1 MAPGKPS
8 AKPSFWER
16 YVVPPLINCACSNR
30 VVQRQRAKVVP
41 GASGRVLEL
50 GLGSGLNLPYYDAAR
65 VTSLE
70 AVEPSEGLR
79 KKGEAAGAAA
89 AIPTHIVD
97 GRGEALPYE
106 SGAFDCVVCTF
117 TLCSVQ
123 DPAQTLAEAKRVL
136 KPGGR
141 FIFCEHG
148 LAPDPDVVKWQRRIE
163 PFWTPFAGGCHL
175 TRPVATSIEAAG
187 FQLTKLE
194 KMYLPK
200 TPRVLGWNEWGE
212 ATPA

>member
-1 MAPGKPS
+1 MPCPRV
-8 AKPSFWER
+8 SFWER
-16 YVVPPLINCACSNR
+16 YVVPPLVNCACGNR
-30 VVQRQRAKVVP
+30 VIQRQRAKVVP

-50 GLGSGLNLPYYDAAR
+50 GMGSGLNLPFYDAAK

-79 KKGEAAGAAA
+79 HRAEAAGAAA
-89 AIPTHIVD
+89 SIPTRVID
-97 GRGEALPYE
+97 GRGEALPFE
-106 SGAFDCVVCTF
+106 TGSFDCAVCTF

-123 DPAQTLAEAKRVL
+123 DPAATLAEAKRVL

-175 TRPVATSIEAAG
+175 TRPVAGSIEAAG
-187 FQLTKLE
+187 FRLSRLE

>member
-1 MAPGKPS
+1 
-8 AKPSFWER
+8 
-16 YVVPPLINCACSNR
+16 
-30 VVQRQRAKVVP
+30 
-41 GASGRVLEL
+41 
-50 GLGSGLNLPYYDAAR
+50 
-65 VTSLE
+65 
-70 AVEPSEGLR
+70 
-79 KKGEAAGAAA
+79 
-89 AIPTHIVD
+89 
-97 GRGEALPYE
+97 
-106 SGAFDCVVCTF
+106 VVCTF

-148 LAPDPDVVKWQRRIE
+148 LAPDADVVKWQRRIE